1 MGLGN
6 GHPASMLK
14 VLLVVLGAAL
24 VATDPPVFDDY
35 FDDNLRYV
43 DIPQEFVLKSCLAD
57 DVTAKKVNNAYDS
70 CFGKDYSFDDLAKN
84 VDGPDSDKDGLPN
97 EYEGNEACFYKAMG
111 WAVKGKVDAAA
122 IKADMAGLEEGVKN
136 EFNSNIDT
144 CTAWGGSFGRRRRRS
159 VLDTESEKVPSLMES
174 GSKALGWVRSLTR
187 RSAEAG
193 REPKRKKYE
202 NEGGKKCKGKKCN
215 GNGKKRRNGQQGGR
229 NRNGKGAGGKK
240 DQKAGD
246 RKPKKDGKG
255 RGKKPNSNN
264 GGGNNRRKV
273 AKGDDKKKDEKK
285 KKKEDKKT
293 RGKKGGKSNE
303 QTLNEA
309 TYNKLWCFDLAMEQ
323 ALEKCV
329 EEKMNN

>member
-1 MGLGN
+1 MG
-6 GHPASMLK
+6 
-14 VLLVVLGAAL
+14 
-24 VATDPPVFDDY
+24 
-35 FDDNLRYV
+35 
-43 DIPQEFVLKSCLAD
+43 
-57 DVTAKKVNNAYDS
+57 
-70 CFGKDYSFDDLAKN
+70 
-84 VDGPDSDKDGLPN
+84 
-97 EYEGNEACFYKAMG
+97 
-111 WAVKGKVDAAA
+111 AA

-255 RGKKPNSNN
+255 RGNN

-273 AKGDDKKKDEKK
+273 AKGDDKKKKDEKK
-285 KKKEDKKT
+285 KKKEEKQT